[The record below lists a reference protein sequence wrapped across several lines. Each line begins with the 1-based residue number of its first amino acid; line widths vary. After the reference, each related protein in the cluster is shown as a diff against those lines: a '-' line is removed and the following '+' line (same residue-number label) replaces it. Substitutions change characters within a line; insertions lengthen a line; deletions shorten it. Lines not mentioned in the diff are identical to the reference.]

1 MGRVWRGRAA
11 AGGSGGSRESQYLQA
26 ILKGDRYDIK
36 IPIDIT
42 ATAAV
47 PPVQVPGTQVY

>member
-11 AGGSGGSRESQYLQA
+11 AGGSGGSRESQCLQA

-47 PPVQVPGTQVY
+47 PVYLV